1 MNFPDQSVEL
11 QNIYEPCFPSPFPFL
26 KEMLVLVLVLVQVQ
40 VQVQVLHQITASI
53 SELASGH
60 QLVDLK
66 AIQSKKRIKDPKKL

>member
-26 KEMLVLVLVLVQVQ
+26 KEILVLVLVQ

>member
-11 QNIYEPCFPSPFPFL
+11 QNIYEPWFPSPFPFS
-26 KEMLVLVLVLVQVQ
+26 KEILVL

>member
-26 KEMLVLVLVLVQVQ
+26 KEILVLVLVLVL

-53 SELASGH
+53 SELGSGH